1 MLTPVDYS
9 HLLGTLR
16 GISDRALS
24 AHLALYRRAVERLAA
39 IDAAYPMVEWRAA
52 DAPSTDATATAL
64 LKAVVG
70 SLDLQPI
77 GPLAESL
84 QVVTQ
89 DMMARGITF
98 QPAWYLGSSD
108 DDFWT
113 ADRGVAINIP
123 WCFAN
128 ASLWRLANR
137 ADRTAYTPDEMTRT
151 LRHEAGHAV
160 CYAFEVWRDV
170 EWRAIFGDSRA
181 PYSDDFTPVEG
192 SKDFVEYL
200 VGVKAHYA
208 QKHPDEDFAET
219 WACWLDPA
227 SNWREQYAEWPGA
240 LRKLEYV
247 DALARAGRF
256 AGPAPNTY
264 LGQREPY
271 QMDNRT
277 VAEALGLGT
286 AKPPMVSPTGW
297 SEHAELLRAEPEAYN
312 AVVLHEIHFGALGRF
327 AGLAPD
333 SQPPPVLV
341 AEETERNWG
350 SWESYLLDLRLCCAA
365 SDHGWALTVWD
376 DRRGRM
382 RNAMVQ
388 GNGAVPAGCKV
399 LLAIDTHEH
408 AYVLDYG
415 VGKHLGMAAQFENVD
430 WTVVG
435 QRLLAAMPVP
445 PTLLIT
451 TPSQEPSTTS
461 P

>member
-1 MLTPVDYS
+1 
-9 HLLGTLR
+9 
-16 GISDRALS
+16 
-24 AHLALYRRAVERLAA
+24 
-39 IDAAYPMVEWRAA
+39 
-52 DAPSTDATATAL
+52 
-64 LKAVVG
+64 
-70 SLDLQPI
+70 
-77 GPLAESL
+77 
-84 QVVTQ
+84 
-89 DMMARGITF
+89 
-98 QPAWYLGSSD
+98 
-108 DDFWT
+108 
-113 ADRGVAINIP
+113 
-123 WCFAN
+123 
-128 ASLWRLANR
+128 
-137 ADRTAYTPDEMTRT
+137 
-151 LRHEAGHAV
+151 
-160 CYAFEVWRDV
+160 
-170 EWRAIFGDSRA
+170 
-181 PYSDDFTPVEG
+181 
-192 SKDFVEYL
+192 
-200 VGVKAHYA
+200 
-208 QKHPDEDFAET
+208 
-219 WACWLDPA
+219 
-227 SNWREQYAEWPGA
+227 
-240 LRKLEYV
+240 
-247 DALARAGRF
+247 
-256 AGPAPNTY
+256 
-264 LGQREPY
+264 
-271 QMDNRT
+271 MDNRT